1 MLLLPLSL
9 VLILG
14 LKLSNVEKKPF
25 EKPQK
30 KNPTN
35 PLTTSVIFLI
45 KVYPICCFFFTLQNQ
60 SCSQNAASF

>member
-14 LKLSNVEKKPF
+14 LKLSDVEKKPF
-25 EKPQK
+25 EKLEK
-30 KNPTN
+30 KPTN

>member
-30 KNPTN
+30 KKPNQPPHHLCN
-35 PLTTSVIFLI
+35 
-45 KVYPICCFFFTLQNQ
+45 FF
-60 SCSQNAASF
+60 